1 MNISIK
7 TRIYIPLLTILI
19 LGLLSACSNS
29 PPSATQPDKPINP
42 PITATPSPEKT
53 SDTVDKVELIYFH
66 SPQRCKTCICFE
78 KRISYVVQTYFQDE
92 LKSGKL
98 TWGVYDLGD
107 NNNTAII
114 SKYRAVGSQ
123 LFINIIKDGVD
134 NIKDIQEIWSWG
146 CLKNDDS
153 FDISVKNVIQL
164 SLRGKS

>member
-1 MNISIK
+1 MEKNI
-7 TRIYIPLLTILI
+7 TVLMYLPLFIILI

-29 PPSATQPDKPINP
+29 PPPITQPYKPINP
-42 PITATPSPEKT
+42 PITVTASPEKA

-66 SPQRCKTCICFE
+66 SPQRCKTCLCFE

-114 SKYRAVGSQ
+114 NKYRAVGSQ
-123 LFINIIKDGVD
+123 LFINTIKDGVD

-153 FDISVKNVIQL
+153 FDSSVKNVIEL
-164 SLRGKS
+164 SLRGES